1 MRLILISIFLIILS
15 SCSKPKAIL
24 LCGDH
29 ICINNNEAEQYFE
42 ENLSIEVK
50 IISKQDKNNIDL
62 VELNL
67 LSNSQKQRV
76 INVKKSKRKNENIKK
91 LSSSEIKKIKSQ
103 LKKKRF
109 AKKKIDKINTSLKTK
124 EDKKNIVKTGDS
136 LKKII
141 KKNDKDIVDICKLID
156 KCSIEEI
163 SKYLIQK
170 EKKKSFPDI
179 TIRQ

>member
-1 MRLILISIFLIILS
+1 M
-15 SCSKPKAIL
+15 
-24 LCGDH
+24 
-29 ICINNNEAEQYFE
+29 
-42 ENLSIEVK
+42 
-50 IISKQDKNNIDL
+50 
-62 VELNL
+62 
-67 LSNSQKQRV
+67 
-76 INVKKSKRKNENIKK
+76 
-91 LSSSEIKKIKSQ
+91 SSSEIKKIKSQ
-103 LKKKRF
+103 LKEKRF
-109 AKKKIDKINTSLKTK
+109 TKKKIDKINTSLKTK
-124 EDKKNIVKTGDS
+124 EDKKNIVKSGGN

>member
-62 VELNL
+62 FELNL

-76 INVKKSKRKNENIKK
+76 VNVKKSKRKNENIKK
-91 LSSSEIKKIKSQ
+91 LSSSEIKRIKSQ
-103 LKKKRF
+103 LKEKRF
-109 AKKKIDKINTSLKTK
+109 AKKKIDKINNELKTK
-124 EDKKNIVKTGDS
+124 EEKKNIVKTGDS

-141 KKNDKDIVDICKLID
+141 KNDKDTVDICKLID

-170 EKKKSFPDI
+170 EKKSFPDI